1 MLADREG
8 RLEDRPKKIKMS
20 IFPADSIDVNDLLI
34 ELESYGFIKRY
45 VADNKKI
52 ISIPAFHEHQNP
64 HSREQDSVLPDEDGF
79 YKVNERNKDLV
90 TGKFVLVKS
99 LIGINSYADAVQAP
113 DQHHASPVQAP
124 DQHHASP
131 ADSLNPD
138 SLNPDTNTLIE
149 RGSKVLNGVGG
160 KPENPPSQENHSFF
174 INKGSMQSLIPL
186 DFQPDEA
193 CIRYAKSNEIVLE
206 IELERFKNHY
216 IATGSTRANWHA
228 QFKKWLMDTVQKM
241 AEIEKKSQSPP
252 NNHQRYKKFN
262 ALDAIN
268 GGDGYGNKRPEQGAG
283 RIIDIGG
290 GLAEERS
297 GIQKLI
303 SN

>member
-1 MLADREG
+1 MHYFKMNIGDYAKKAGRLSMLEHGAYTLLIHACYDRE
-8 RLEDRPKKIKMS
+8 RFPSLEE
-20 IFPADSIDVNDLLI
+20 A
-34 ELESYGFIKRY
+34 LEWCWVRT
-45 VADNKKI
+45 
-52 ISIPAFHEHQNP
+52 
-64 HSREQDSVLPDEDGF
+64 DEEEAA
-79 YKVNERNKDLV
+79 V
-90 TGKFVLVKS
+90 KFVLKRFFTFENGVYVQNRIREEIEKYHETAETNKRIATEREEKRRCKARTVHEPCKS
-99 LIGINSYADAVQAP
+99 VNEPPPNQEPITINQEPSTP
-113 DQHHASPVQAP
+113 
-124 DQHHASP
+124 
-131 ADSLNPD
+131 
-138 SLNPDTNTLIE
+138 IE
-149 RGSKVLNGVGG
+149 RGSKVLNEVGG

-174 INKGSMQSLIPL
+174 INKGSVQSLIPL

-252 NNHQRYKKFN
+252 NNHQKYKKYN

-290 GLAEERS
+290 GLAEERP